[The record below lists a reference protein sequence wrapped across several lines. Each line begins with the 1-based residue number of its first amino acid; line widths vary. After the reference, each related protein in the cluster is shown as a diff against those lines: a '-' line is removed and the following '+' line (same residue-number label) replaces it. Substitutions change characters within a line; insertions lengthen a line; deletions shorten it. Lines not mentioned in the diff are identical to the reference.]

1 LSKLELHK
9 KTTCSIQH
17 GHTPPMTPT
26 DFRLIVICPTISI
39 LTLYQSQSL
48 DVLFHCSN
56 VSLNFTYKHKFS
68 TFYCQSQVCVSMLV
82 FFFRTET
89 SWTT

>member
-1 LSKLELHK
+1 
-9 KTTCSIQH
+9 
-17 GHTPPMTPT
+17 MTPT

-68 TFYCQSQVCVSMLV
+68 TFYCQRQVFYASFL
-82 FFFRTET
+82 FLDQRPAEQPRPYTHHKDNIENRERYNN
-89 SWTT
+89 